1 MESTGRFE
9 KKFFKLLREDN
20 IAGAGGALGGG
31 AGFDPEAGEINSSD
45 WYARK
50 SAVIPKVLGKG
61 KVQTRKGATGGK
73 KKKKKKNKTDGLD
86 GVFLTGEEGE
96 EVSEEEVSEKSE

>member
-1 MESTGRFE
+1 MESTGKFE

-20 IAGAGGALGGG
+20 IAGAGGSLGDG

-61 KVQTRKGATGGK
+61 KVQTRKGTVGGK
-73 KKKKKKNKTDGLD
+73 KKKKKKKKEEVYLP
-86 GVFLTGEEGE
+86 GEDE